1 MVDDAL
7 KKIEE
12 QLYNSMNE
20 KSTEKIEVKPIIKK
34 TDKIEAK
41 EEIKERPK
49 EEIKVEPKEKI
60 EDEKPKEERVEKK
73 EENSEKKIPQEKKV
87 IKKKTTR
94 KQAKKMPKKKSVKK
108 KSRKKK
114 FEIKNYIIPI
124 ASFLVILVIA
134 LVLKFAVFN
143 DTIVASVNGK
153 PIYLSDIEMRH
164 ALYQGIYSKE
174 EFLNQTITET
184 ILLQEAQKQGFSVS
198 DEEFKE
204 MMNIFLVS
212 SGTTK
217 ENLDKQLK
225 VLGSSY
231 EEFEESSRERVNIN
245 LLLESVLVNITVTE
259 KEMKDYYTE
268 VKDDLPEN
276 VTYEDVKDL
285 VNQSLVLN
293 KRDEMFGDYIEELK
307 KDYEIVVFWEYV
319 EEKQE
324 NIDKKIELAKCLTEN
339 NVKMYTSANCPACL
353 TQERMF
359 GDAFEF
365 LDVVDCDT
373 EEGKQE
379 CADLAIKATPTW
391 IVNNIK
397 YAGVLSLEGL
407 AELADCE
414 F

>member
-198 DEEFKE
+198 DEEFNE

-276 VTYEDVKDL
+276 VTYEDVEDL
-285 VNQSLVLN
+285 INQSLVLN

-359 GDAFEF
+359 GDASEF